1 MLETEKDIKKGN
13 QREAADET
21 SQEMAESTDGNWLK
35 ALMAGQVKLPFNIRV
50 SYLIFL
56 VGLVFIY
63 ITNHLDVEKKLRTI
77 SDLKTEIKELR
88 YEHTTTQS
96 ELMNMSKQS
105 EVLRRIEAD
114 GLELKELTE
123 PPRII
128 SSN

>member
-1 MLETEKDIKKGN
+1 
-13 QREAADET
+13 
-21 SQEMAESTDGNWLK
+21 
-35 ALMAGQVKLPFNIRV
+35 MAGQVKLPFNIRV

>member
-13 QREAADET
+13 QREADET
-21 SQEMAESTDGNWLK
+21 SQEMAESTDINWLK

-128 SSN
+128 STN